1 VNLSVFPTAR
11 DAAAAL
17 ADHIAGALRTKP
29 DLVLGLPTGRTP
41 VQLYRELAAL
51 TERHAVDFSRT
62 TTFNLDEFLGLRPD
76 DPASYRRYMERH
88 LFRKIN
94 IDRERIHVLDGSAP
108 DPEAECARYER
119 AIREAGGVDLQ
130 ILGIGSNG
138 HIGFNE
144 PGDSLMAR
152 THRVTLRPETRRA
165 NAALFGGDAGR
176 VPGEAL
182 SMGMATILQA
192 RSIVLLA
199 TGVEKAASVE
209 RMIHGPITTRL
220 PASFLQLHADTLVV
234 LDEGAARKLERRTEN
249 EERRR

>member
-1 VNLSVFPTAR
+1 
-11 DAAAAL
+11 
-17 ADHIAGALRTKP
+17 
-29 DLVLGLPTGRTP
+29 
-41 VQLYRELAAL
+41 
-51 TERHAVDFSRT
+51 
-62 TTFNLDEFLGLRPD
+62 
-76 DPASYRRYMERH
+76 
-88 LFRKIN
+88 
-94 IDRERIHVLDGSAP
+94 
-108 DPEAECARYER
+108 
-119 AIREAGGVDLQ
+119 
-130 ILGIGSNG
+130 
-138 HIGFNE
+138 
-144 PGDSLMAR
+144 MAR